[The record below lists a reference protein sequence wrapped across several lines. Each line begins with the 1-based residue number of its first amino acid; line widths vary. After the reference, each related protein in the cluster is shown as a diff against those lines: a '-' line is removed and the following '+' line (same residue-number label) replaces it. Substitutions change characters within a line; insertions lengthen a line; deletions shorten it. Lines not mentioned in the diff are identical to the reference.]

1 MFYLLFLHVL
11 TKVINLHYKVFLQIG
26 SRFEDTLKVKCNGHY
41 FFQIYTF
48 LDSDFS
54 TLIENLNNCQFS
66 QTVCAKSSG
75 KLTCLKPREI
85 SIMVIPLK
93 KYPVATSF
101 VSFFSFL
108 WGQR

>member
-93 KYPVATSF
+93 NILS
-101 VSFFSFL
+101 
-108 WGQR
+108 